1 MHPFDLCPCRT
12 ALHVHDEK
20 EFARKKKKWK
30 KKNRRRAHEGSPRG
44 VEARCA
50 PDFRFLF
57 LRATTTRV
65 REQETTKRGEKEGKR
80 ERGGGGGGGGGAAQ
94 HSTRLRVQVRARQS
108 VARLPYLLPRFF
120 SPFLAS
126 PRSSPP
132 RHTLWPTKSHQTC
145 CNLCCWSPLTASLT
159 NPPPPYRPHRCRRRS
174 LRYVFLL
181 SPSP

>member
-1 MHPFDLCPCRT
+1 MIC
-12 ALHVHDEK
+12 VH
-20 EFARKKKKWK
+20 AVQLSTCTTRRSSPGKKKSEK
-30 KKNRRRAHEGSPRG
+30 KRIEDELTRGARGGSKLGAPLTFGSCSYEPRLAFANKKRRREERRKASAREE
-44 VEARCA
+44 EA
-50 PDFRFLF
+50 
-57 LRATTTRV
+57 
-65 REQETTKRGEKEGKR
+65 E
-80 ERGGGGGGGGGAAQ
+80 AAAVARQ